1 MNPQNL
7 LPRHPWQM
15 SPHRA
20 SSSPMH
26 LRQGH
31 GSGQASHRVIIDR
44 ARSRGFRRIA
54 PRAVPSPGELL
65 PLRVLLSVLLATTQ
79 IPPGTSGAFRGETR
93 LRARRVPCGLTPEY
107 LDPEARVRIQ

>member
-1 MNPQNL
+1 MSPQNL

-31 GSGQASHRVIIDR
+31 GSGQASHR
-44 ARSRGFRRIA
+44 
-54 PRAVPSPGELL
+54 AVPSPGELL
-65 PLRVLLSVLLATTQ
+65 PLRVLLGVLLATTQ
-79 IPPGTSGAFRGETR
+79 IPPGTSGAFGAYRIVTFPIPPPHGKVTI
-93 LRARRVPCGLTPEY
+93 LYALYAQNPLTGTKGTKF
-107 LDPEARVRIQ
+107 